1 MSSLPSVS
9 RVAQAFSQA
18 AEHYDQVAGLQ
29 RQVADHLLKH
39 CHTELN
45 GVVMDLGCG
54 TGYVAKHL
62 AQLTP
67 VTSVLGIDIAPGMI
81 DWCRQHIA
89 YPHCQW
95 MVADAQALPVADNS
109 IDNLVSS
116 LAIQWCANERAL
128 FDNTSRVL
136 KPGGHF
142 FATTLGPQT
151 LHELRWAWQQ
161 VDTYQHVNEF
171 VPQADILAALQV
183 CFAEVQVEVH
193 TITLW
198 FDKVSEILRELKQL
212 GASNHNM
219 GARHGLTTRGHLRQ
233 MTAAYETLRNTEGK
247 LPVSYQ
253 VFTISARNK
262 AN

>member
-39 CHTELN
+39 CHTQLN

-89 YPHCQW
+89 YPRCQW

-109 IDNLVSS
+109 IDNVVSS
-116 LAIQWCANERAL
+116 LAIQWCADERAL
-128 FDNTSRVL
+128 FANTSRVL
-136 KPGGHF
+136 KPAAIFLLPPLVLKLYMSCAG
-142 FATTLGPQT
+142 LGS
-151 LHELRWAWQQ
+151 RWILINMLMNLCLKPIFWQLCK
-161 VDTYQHVNEF
+161 F
-171 VPQADILAALQV
+171 VL
-183 CFAEVQVEVH
+183 
-193 TITLW
+193 
-198 FDKVSEILRELKQL
+198 LKC
-212 GASNHNM
+212 
-219 GARHGLTTRGHLRQ
+219 R
-233 MTAAYETLRNTEGK
+233 
-247 LPVSYQ
+247 
-253 VFTISARNK
+253 
-262 AN
+262 